1 MFFPLFTQERWSL
14 FEVVHSWWAFHVLAG
29 LRCQG
34 LQYFQE
40 LMDREALFFFGR
52 GQEEGLQRDDGGVGA
67 ACDPTQDRER
77 HLGSKAQKQVTEAL
91 STASSTS
98 LTSPMGYQKGT
109 SALHDI
115 PSPAPPFPSAASPM
129 PQPSQ

>member
-1 MFFPLFTQERWSL
+1 M
-14 FEVVHSWWAFHVLAG
+14 LAG

-52 GQEEGLQRDDGGVGA
+52 WKEEGLQRDDGGVGA
-67 ACDPTQDRER
+67 ACDPIQDRER
-77 HLGSKAQKQVTEAL
+77 HLESKAQKQVTEAL

-98 LTSPMGYQKGT
+98 LTSPTG
-109 SALHDI
+109 
-115 PSPAPPFPSAASPM
+115 
-129 PQPSQ
+129 